1 MVILNE
7 TIDHKSH
14 MKGTLKCLF
23 ASLSSMFLATLF
35 FQIYYIV
42 IGYGSTDITLI
53 LTYTVYYQFQIL
65 IMLQLSFACLA
76 VKNRLKILNKHLRFD
91 FQSWDQIGLISLNEN
106 ENLEK
111 KLSEIILLHERMGF
125 AVTLINKTFTS
136 QVCFIRT

>member
-1 MVILNE
+1 
-7 TIDHKSH
+7 
-14 MKGTLKCLF
+14 
-23 ASLSSMFLATLF
+23 MFLATLF

-53 LTYTVYYQFQIL
+53 LTFTIYYQFQIL

-76 VKNRLKILNKHLRFD
+76 IKERLKILNKHLRFD

-136 QVCFIRT
+136 QVRFIRT